1 MTRSD
6 LDDISLGDV
15 EDDGSYPGGRTS
27 TAPADGVDVPRG
39 TRVDAKPRFDD
50 ELVGL
55 FQRRVRLDRMA
66 WDCTVGGLAVFIVA
80 TVVAMYALASP
91 SAWFDVVSLYAA
103 AVALLATARALKE
116 KADEALMEFDRAA
129 RDRGYAGAADFT
141 L

>member
-1 MTRSD
+1 MRFD
-6 LDDISLGDV
+6 LDDISLGAM
-15 EDDGSYPGGRTS
+15 EDDGSYPGGSTS
-27 TAPADGVDVPRG
+27 TAPADGVSAQ
-39 TRVDAKPRFDD
+39 RVARADAQPHFDD

-80 TVVAMYALASP
+80 TVVAMYALALP
-91 SAWFDVVSLYAA
+91 SAWPDAVSLYAA

-141 L
+141 S

>member
-1 MTRSD
+1 MTRFD
-6 LDDISLGDV
+6 LDDISLGAV
-15 EDDGSYPGGRTS
+15 EDDGSYPGGSTS
-27 TAPADGVDVPRG
+27 TAPADGVGAPRG

-80 TVVAMYALASP
+80 T
-91 SAWFDVVSLYAA
+91 
-103 AVALLATARALKE
+103 ARALKE

-141 L
+141 S

>member
-1 MTRSD
+1 MRFD
-6 LDDISLGDV
+6 LDDISLGAM
-15 EDDGSYPGGRTS
+15 EDDGSYPGGSTS
-27 TAPADGVDVPRG
+27 TVPADGVSAQ
-39 TRVDAKPRFDD
+39 RVARADAQPHFDD

-80 TVVAMYALASP
+80 TVVAMYALALP
-91 SAWFDVVSLYAA
+91 SAWPDAVSLYAA

-141 L
+141 S

>member
-1 MTRSD
+1 M
-6 LDDISLGDV
+6 
-15 EDDGSYPGGRTS
+15 EDDGSYPGGSTS
-27 TAPADGVDVPRG
+27 TVPADGVSAQ
-39 TRVDAKPRFDD
+39 RVARADAQPHFDD

-80 TVVAMYALASP
+80 TVVAMYALALP
-91 SAWFDVVSLYAA
+91 SAWPDAVSLYAA

-141 L
+141 S

>member
-1 MTRSD
+1 MTRFD

-55 FQRRVRLDRMA
+55 FQRRGRRLGRTRETLDLRGRE
-66 WDCTVGGLAVFIVA
+66 CA
-80 TVVAMYALASP
+80 TCRFANAGCAASC
-91 SAWFDVVSLYAA
+91 S
-103 AVALLATARALKE
+103 
-116 KADEALMEFDRAA
+116 
-129 RDRGYAGAADFT
+129 
-141 L
+141 